1 MNDEE
6 KLIELLDSISRSTA
20 NQVVETSN
28 KKNLKYQPAT
38 VVGYDE
44 STYKA
49 TVYFG
54 NNPDELFTFYNKS
67 GCKLYEGDNVKIQYT
82 LNPAKGDLVVRC
94 GRTDPINV
102 GGSECEYQKFLSFS
116 ANKDGTYTYNGVT
129 YGFETDE
136 ETGYINKIFDDEN
149 TVDIDT
155 ANADVNVGKV
165 DFNTL
170 VMAVAISNGL
180 NAVDTTQLIL
190 YDSGN
195 ERVGI
200 TGGWELNIV
209 TGGSYYEGYVTAD
222 KSGGL
227 LYGEI
232 TASSVRSGTKHMGNV
247 SYTTINQIPLKG
259 YSKVCAEGEWYIAKA
274 NDGTRDGD
282 LQLTLFSNKPTS
294 STPASAVSAK
304 YRRRTDDSEFG
315 TARNMVYEFD
325 ISDMDDS
332 HYISVNIWGTAWL
345 GATSWGAAAI
355 NSYFKV
361 SKIWLE
367 K

>member
-94 GRTDPINV
+94 GRTEPINV
-102 GGSECEYQKFLSFS
+102 GGSECEHQKFLSFS
-116 ANKDGTYTYNGVT
+116 ANEDGTYTYNGVT
-129 YGFETDE
+129 YGFEADAG
-136 ETGYINKIFDDEN
+136 TGYINKIFDDEN

-165 DFNTL
+165 DF
-170 VMAVAISNGL
+170 IIPS
-180 NAVDTTQLIL
+180 D
-190 YDSGN
+190 DSG
-195 ERVGI
+195 I
-200 TGGWELNIV
+200 LELAEKIKDNDEV
-209 TGGSYYEGYVTAD
+209 
-222 KSGGL
+222 
-227 LYGEI
+227 
-232 TASSVRSGTKHMGNV
+232 
-247 SYTTINQIPLKG
+247 LK
-259 YSKVCAEGEWYIAKA
+259 I
-274 NDGTRDGD
+274 
-282 LQLTLFSNKPTS
+282 FS
-294 STPASAVSAK
+294 
-304 YRRRTDDSEFG
+304 
-315 TARNMVYEFD
+315 
-325 ISDMDDS
+325 
-332 HYISVNIWGTAWL
+332 
-345 GATSWGAAAI
+345 
-355 NSYFKV
+355 
-361 SKIWLE
+361 SKISI
-367 K
+367 KQTKS